1 MCIGA
6 IAGDIIGSR
15 FEGKVKPSRKDF
27 LLFNKKTCFTDDTV
41 HTLALAESILT
52 GKSYVD
58 RLRYYYRRYP
68 YAGYGSGFKA
78 WAKSTEVLEA
88 YNSWGNGSA
97 MRVSPI
103 AYAFNTVEE
112 VMEEAKKSAE
122 VTHNHEEGI
131 KGAQAVAVSIFMARK
146 KATKEDIKQKIVD
159 MGYDLTD
166 VKEGFEISCQKT
178 IPQAIMAFLDSTD
191 FVDAIRR
198 AIMFKGDSDTLACI
212 AGSIAQPFYGSYLEA
227 IPKEVLVGTFE
238 RLPNDLAEIAVE
250 FTCAYIDD
258 HFERPAEM
266 SAQAEFYDLFRSIF
280 S

>member
-1 MCIGA
+1 
-6 IAGDIIGSR
+6 
-15 FEGKVKPSRKDF
+15 
-27 LLFNKKTCFTDDTV
+27 
-41 HTLALAESILT
+41 
-52 GKSYVD
+52 
-58 RLRYYYRRYP
+58 
-68 YAGYGSGFKA
+68 
-78 WAKSTEVLEA
+78 
-88 YNSWGNGSA
+88 
-97 MRVSPI
+97 
-103 AYAFNTVEE
+103 
-112 VMEEAKKSAE
+112 MEQAKKYAE
-122 VTHNHEEGI
+122 VTHNHEQGI
-131 KGAQAVAVSIFMARK
+131 LGAQAVAVSIFMARK

-258 HFERPAEM
+258 HFSRPAEM

>member
-1 MCIGA
+1 MIGA

-15 FEGKVKPSRKDF
+15 FEGKTKPSRKDF
-27 LLFNKKTCFTDDTV
+27 LLFNTKTCFTDDTV
-41 HTLALAESILT
+41 HTIALAESILT
-52 GKSYVD
+52 GKDYVD

-68 YAGYGSGFKA
+68 YVGYGSAFKA

-97 MRVSPI
+97 MRTSPV
-103 AYAFNTVEE
+103 AYAFDTIEE
-112 VMEEAKKSAE
+112 VMEQAKKYAE
-122 VTHNHEEGI
+122 VTHNHEQGI
-131 KGAQAVAVSIFMARK
+131 LGAQAVAVSIFMARN
-146 KATKEDIKQKIVD
+146 KASKEEIKQKIVE

-198 AIMFKGDSDTLACI
+198 AVMYKGDSDTLACI
-212 AGSIAQPFYGSYLEA
+212 AGSIAQAFYGQYVEA
-227 IPKEVLVGTFE
+227 IPSEVLVGTFE
-238 RLPNDLAEIAVE
+238 RLPDDLADIAVE
-250 FTCAYIDD
+250 FTNKYIDD
-258 HFERPAEM
+258 HFGRPAVM
-266 SAQAEFYDLFRSIF
+266 STQAELHDLFRSIF

>member
-15 FEGKVKPSRKDF
+15 FEGKIKPSRKDF

-52 GKSYVD
+52 GKDYSE